1 MGSAVGSAGLSVFG
15 SNCFLRSLAHFVIS
29 SRVPDVWNVGKP
41 REPAEDPDSRP
52 CSCRVLC
59 CVCSPLNPYGEKMT
73 TSPDTRQRKVGR
85 DSTFHGQAN
94 GQLSGMPAFKDRLDG
109 RKSSS
114 TWCHID
120 KVKGPAHIPGG
131 ISAPCTQSAGSKRFK
146 EYNEK
151 SWSTR

>member
-1 MGSAVGSAGLSVFG
+1 MLATVTLHLSDRSSKHAGPLNKNRWQILSATELPQGGVKGAAPLDRMPLMGSAVGSAGLSVFG
-15 SNCFLRSLAHFVIS
+15 SNFFLRSLAHFVIS

-85 DSTFHGQAN
+85 DSTFHG
-94 GQLSGMPAFKDRLDG
+94 
-109 RKSSS
+109 
-114 TWCHID
+114 
-120 KVKGPAHIPGG
+120 
-131 ISAPCTQSAGSKRFK
+131 
-146 EYNEK
+146 
-151 SWSTR
+151 